1 MPRVSRAEAQSHRQQ
16 ITEASARLFKERGI
30 NGVSVADL
38 MGAAGLTHGGFY
50 GHFESKDALAG
61 VAVAHAFEQSAE
73 RWRKRIASQPDD
85 AAGRALIVDRFLSAP
100 SLKEVG
106 LGCPSVS
113 LAADVA
119 REPATAPIR
128 MAYGDGLEALVAILS
143 GVEDGPDAAAQ
154 RRAALADYATMA
166 GALMLARATEG
177 TPLSAEFLAAA
188 RERLLRAPPPASARA
203 TAPAPAPA
211 RERAPEQPRER
222 AGARKTRKA

>member
-1 MPRVSRAEAQSHRQQ
+1 MPRVSRAEAESHRQQ

-73 RWRKRIASQPDD
+73 RWRKRVASQPDD
-85 AAGRALIVDRFLSAP
+85 AAGRALIVDKFLSTP
-100 SLKEVG
+100 SIREVG

-119 REPATAPIR
+119 RQPEAAPIR
-128 MAYGDGLEALVAILS
+128 GAYLDGLEELLRILA
-143 GVEDGPDAAAQ
+143 GVEDGPDAAA
-154 RRAALADYATMA
+154 RRSAAVADYATMA

-177 TPLSAEFLAAA
+177 APLSAEILAAA
-188 RERLLRAPPPASARA
+188 RARL
-203 TAPAPAPA
+203 APAAA
-211 RERAPEQPRER
+211 RH
-222 AGARKTRKA
+222 KTKEA

>member
-1 MPRVSRAEAQSHRQQ
+1 MPRVSRAEAESHRQQ

-50 GHFESKDALAG
+50 GHFASKDALVG
-61 VAVAHAFEQSAE
+61 EAVAHAFAQSAE
-73 RWRKRIASQPDD
+73 RWRKRVASQPDD
-85 AAGRALIVDRFLSAP
+85 AAGRALIVDKFLSAP
-100 SLKEVG
+100 SVREVG

-119 REPATAPIR
+119 REPAAAPIR
-128 MAYGDGLEALVAILS
+128 SAYLDGLEALVGILA
-143 GVEDGPDAAAQ
+143 GVEGGTDAAAR

-188 RERLLRAPPPASARA
+188 RGRLLPAPLDLPASPSARA
-203 TAPAPAPA
+203 TAPAPIPA
-211 RERAPEQPRER
+211 RKRATP
-222 AGARKTRKA
+222 RKTRKA

>member
-1 MPRVSRAEAQSHRQQ
+1 MPRVSRAEAESHRQQ

-61 VAVAHAFEQSAE
+61 EAAAHAFGQSAE
-73 RWRKRIASQPDD
+73 RWRKRVASQPDD

-100 SLKEVG
+100 SVKEVG

-119 REPATAPIR
+119 REPVAAPIR
-128 MAYGDGLEALVAILS
+128 RAYLDGLEALVEILA
-143 GVEDGPDAAAQ
+143 GVEDGPDAPAR

-177 TPLSAEFLAAA
+177 APLSAELLGAA
-188 RERLLRAPPPASARA
+188 RERLLRAPAPTSAPASARA
-203 TAPAPAPA
+203 RANVPAPVPA
-211 RERAPEQPRER
+211 RERATP
-222 AGARKTRKA
+222 RKTRKA

>member
-1 MPRVSRAEAQSHRQQ
+1 MPRVSRAEAESHRQQ

-61 VAVAHAFEQSAE
+61 VAVAHAFGQSAE
-73 RWRKRIASQPDD
+73 RWRKRIASHPDD
-85 AAGRALIVDRFLSAP
+85 AAAGRALIVDKFLSAQ
-100 SLKEVG
+100 SIREVG
-106 LGCPSVS
+106 PGCPSVS

-119 REPATAPIR
+119 REPAAAPIR
-128 MAYGDGLEALVAILS
+128 TAYHEGLEQLLQILAT
-143 GVEDGPDAAAQ
+143 VEDAPDAAAR

-177 TPLSAEFLAAA
+177 APLAAEFLAAA
-188 RERLLRAPPPASARA
+188 RDRLLPPPAAA
-203 TAPAPAPA
+203 CANAPAPAPA
-211 RERAPEQPRER
+211 RERAP
-222 AGARKTRKA
+222 ARKTKKA